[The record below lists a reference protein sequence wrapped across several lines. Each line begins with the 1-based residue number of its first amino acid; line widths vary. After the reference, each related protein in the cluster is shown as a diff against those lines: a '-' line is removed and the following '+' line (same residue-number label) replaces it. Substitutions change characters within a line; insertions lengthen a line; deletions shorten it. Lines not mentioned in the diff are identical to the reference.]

1 MKKLSIVVL
10 GAMLFSMSSVYA
22 ETQPT
27 VENAQKFISEVLNAK
42 ATRLSS
48 YPPSGASNAKFNDKK
63 ITSASGEGCT
73 TKVNVSYWESNIIIP
88 NGTYKSNTMTIAWN
102 NISSVKQEKFYGKL
116 YETIEIGGSIAWG
129 NGTTSDLAFYAD
141 SVEMA
146 TRLTNAMN
154 FLREQCDT
162 KKSQYGF

>member
-1 MKKLSIVVL
+1 MKKLSIAIL
-10 GAMLFSMSSVYA
+10 GAMLLPMSGAYA
-22 ETQPT
+22 ETKPT

-42 ATRLSS
+42 ATRLWSD
-48 YPPSGASNAKFNDKK
+48 PPSGASNAKFDDRK

-88 NGTYKSNTMTIAWN
+88 NGTYKSNTITIAWN
-102 NISSVKQEKFYGKL
+102 NISSVEQYNKYGSLDKPI
-116 YETIEIGGSIAWG
+116 YIRGSIAWG
-129 NGTTSDLAFYAD
+129 NGTTSEVNFYAD